1 MQLVRYLQQQA
12 LAKQQARYLRMV
24 MKGKDIEKEHKF
36 WNTQPVLQLKE
47 EVDQKENSA
56 IDTKTTLADIR
67 QEPLNMPAG
76 FVWKDF
82 DITDPKE
89 VRRRLVYTTAV
100 WCSIDVRSTTRC

>member
-1 MQLVRYLQQQA
+1 
-12 LAKQQARYLRMV
+12 
-24 MKGKDIEKEHKF
+24 MKGKDVEKQHKF

-76 FVWKDF
+76 FEWKAF
-82 DITDPKE
+82 DIMDPVE
-89 VRRRLVYTTAV
+89 VCFIHTFSTSSYGILNNIHVVYGDFG
-100 WCSIDVRSTTRC
+100 W